1 MMRLGTFLFLEW
13 PSRRKTLAQMA
24 HTLAQSGNALSQ
36 QFDKLRDQERNRRVL
51 SHIIG
56 IERWGQSRLRVA
68 LGEAFVRDEYNGYR
82 PARETDW
89 VTLKQQF
96 GETRAITVS
105 LAHDLAKAGVTSRK
119 VLHNL
124 YGELTPR
131 GWLRYLNIH
140 ANMESKKMR

>member
-1 MMRLGTFLFLEW
+1 MGIGAFLFLEW
-13 PSRRKTLAQMA
+13 PSRRRTMAQMA
-24 HTLAQSGNALSQ
+24 QTLAHSGKALSQ
-36 QFDKLRDQERNRRVL
+36 QFEKLSNNDRNRQVL
-51 SHIIG
+51 NHIIG

-68 LGEAFVRDEYNGYR
+68 LGEALVRDEYNGYR

-96 GETRAITVS
+96 TETRAATVA
-105 LAHDLAKAGVTSRK
+105 LVHDLDKAGVVSRK
-119 VLHNL
+119 VWHNR
-124 YGELTPR
+124 YGEITVK